1 MKMILIDSNQKWG
14 VFSGN
19 ISKWIYEY
27 INSLKWKHWS
37 HIKSGS
43 LINVDFLVKGL
54 SISLYSW
61 NVVALRIPIVLPT
74 KSQATVHVCAST
86 IKIPI

>member
-1 MKMILIDSNQKWG
+1 MKMILIDSNQKW
-14 VFSGN
+14 VFFSGN

-43 LINVDFLVKGL
+43 LINVDFLVKGCWQEGVKQCFPYL
-54 SISLYSW
+54 C
-61 NVVALRIPIVLPT
+61 
-74 KSQATVHVCAST
+74 TVEM
-86 IKIPI
+86 